1 MKTLQKCHCGDNATV
16 YAGGP
21 YAGDWAGA
29 YCNQHIP
36 DGFQIWDRF
45 DNEGSTEMHDEPTSE
60 TINVATEEG
69 RRRLAEM
76 AADGPVFRVLHACD
90 SRAEHQKDVT

>member
-1 MKTLQKCHCGDNATV
+1 
-16 YAGGP
+16 
-21 YAGDWAGA
+21 
-29 YCNQHIP
+29 
-36 DGFQIWDRF
+36 
-45 DNEGSTEMHDEPTSE
+45 MHDEPTSE